1 MKFIKT
7 EDELDIMME
16 ASAEYHTFPNLYDA
30 GMKQVVT
37 KMEILNTPVMFSD
50 FKRNIMIEIQI
61 RTVGMDLWA
70 GLKHQL
76 C

>member
-1 MKFIKT
+1 MKFIKS
-7 EDELDIMME
+7 EDELDIMIE
-16 ASAEYHTFPNLYDA
+16 ASAEHHVFPDLYDA

-61 RTVGMDLWA
+61 RTVGMVLWA